1 MFTPDEIVNMSKDEF
16 AKLSPDNKEL
26 ILKILSEFKTEGAS
40 HTLKELWEVDYKE
53 IPVSIDE
60 FITNPYYLGNSTRNG
75 TSIYPYW
82 RNKYREIFDPSKNYE
97 EVILTGAIGVG
108 KTRTAV
114 VCLCYLLHKLMC
126 LKDPQEYFK
135 FNAGDKITIFFLNI
149 TLALAEGVG
158 YETMHDYLIHS
169 PWFMERGTVTG
180 RKNLRYNPPH
190 NIAITFG
197 SKGEHALGQQIYAAF
212 MDECDFK
219 QGGIKGASALDA
231 SNAVM
236 NAYSTIKTRVTSRFT
251 KNNVLYGK
259 MFMVSS
265 KRSEHDFLEAY
276 VAKMK
281 NEKMLIVDEPQWV
294 IKPQGT
300 FDSRTFPVAVGNRSL
315 KSRVLDDDISDEEK
329 EAIIK
334 QGYRILDVPL
344 NFKDYFKLDL
354 NKALMDLAG
363 ISVVGAVSFFN
374 YDMFSKCYIKDYKN
388 PFVSDILT
396 IGIHD
401 DLNIADFFEID
412 KIPMQVRYMPQFI
425 HVDGSLTGDKTGISS
440 VAVSG
445 LKETQQYNGANEFT
459 STEMTYKHVFSV
471 DIEAPQGSEISFE
484 KTRNFIYYLKA
495 SGFNIIGVSL
505 DGFQSADMKQ
515 MLLSQG
521 YNATIISLDKSP
533 QGYLALRSAMNDG
546 RIGLIQIDLLEK
558 ELIQLQRDVQT
569 GKVDHPPEG
578 CFTED
583 TLISLVDGREISIAD
598 LMIEQDYKTNYVYT
612 VNLEKGKIEPKP
624 IKKVFQTKLVT
635 DLVEVELDNGKVIH
649 CTPEHRFM
657 LRDGSYKMAK
667 DLCNGESLMP
677 LYTKFG
683 NENNYIDYRYVY
695 NPFCDKWV
703 LEHIEFCDGVKH
715 GNVVHH
721 RNFIKTDNRPT
732 NLISLTRSEHMRIHN
747 ENTKDYSIVS
757 DKVKSW
763 HENSKGTDAY
773 NERNDKLRDAT
784 VNYFKNRYDDY
795 VSREELERRRISK
808 IEEIYGVKWNE
819 LSSRERNSYSVKLSR
834 NFPEFK
840 KRCAVVNVDEKE
852 KARRKILGE
861 KTSNK
866 RWITDGTVNMYIDK
880 DDALPSGFR
889 YGRTQ
894 NIDKNHKVLSV
905 RYIHKPCRVYD
916 LEIEDNHN
924 FALASGVFVHNSK
937 DMADSLAGALFNASI
952 NKQSLIDSREL
963 LESALDINNEI
974 DPKAEFI
981 ADMQESMMQSGYN
994 KDNMSKLASDR
1005 LNDLLNGYGSENI
1018 VSW

>member
-1 MFTPDEIVNMSKDEF
+1 MFTADEIMNMSKDEF

-26 ILKILSEFKTEGAS
+26 ILKILSEYQTDGAS
-40 HTLKELWEVDYKE
+40 KTLKELWEVDYKE

-60 FITNPYYLGNSTRNG
+60 FITNPHYLGNSTRNG

-315 KSRVLDDDISDEEK
+315 KSRVLDEDITEEEK
-329 EAIIK
+329 QAIIK

-388 PFVSDILT
+388 PFVNDILT

-401 DLNIADFFEID
+401 DMQIADFFELD
-412 KIPMQVRYMPQFI
+412 KVPMEVRYMPQFI

-445 LKETQQYNGANEFT
+445 LKETKQYNGADEFI
-459 STEMTYKHVFSV
+459 STEMMYKQVFSV

-484 KTRNFIYYLKA
+484 KTRNFIYYLRA
-495 SGFNIIGVSL
+495 SGFNIVGVSL

-515 MLLSQG
+515 MLLAQG
-521 YNATIISLDKSP
+521 YDASIVSLDKSP

-546 RIGLIQIDLLEK
+546 RIGMIQIDLLEK

-569 GKVDHPPEG
+569 GKIDHPPEG
-578 CFTED
+578 CFTAD
-583 TLISLVDGREISIAD
+583 TSILIHDIIHNKDTKMTIYGLLSSPSVQNYYVKTVDENGNIV
-598 LMIEQDYKTNYVYT
+598 LNK
-612 VNLEKGKIEPKP
+612 
-624 IKKVFQTKLVT
+624 IKKVFETKRT
-635 DLVEVELDNGKVIH
+635 NRLVEFLFTDGHVVR
-649 CTPEHRFM
+649 CTPEHKFM
-657 LRDGSYKMAK
+657 LSDGQFVEARKLEDQFLK
-667 DLCNGESLMP
+667 TVNGNSVRVKLR
-677 LYTKFG
+677 KFITLDDEIPVYDIEV
-683 NENNYIDYRYVY
+683 EN
-695 NPFCDKWV
+695 
-703 LEHIEFCDGVKH
+703 
-715 GNVVHH
+715 
-721 RNFIKTDNRPT
+721 
-732 NLISLTRSEHMRIHN
+732 IHN
-747 ENTKDYSIVS
+747 FPLGN
-757 DKVKSW
+757 
-763 HENSKGTDAY
+763 
-773 NERNDKLRDAT
+773 
-784 VNYFKNRYDDY
+784 
-795 VSREELERRRISK
+795 
-808 IEEIYGVKWNE
+808 GV
-819 LSSRERNSYSVKLSR
+819 V
-834 NFPEFK
+834 
-840 KRCAVVNVDEKE
+840 
-852 KARRKILGE
+852 
-861 KTSNK
+861 
-866 RWITDGTVNMYIDK
+866 
-880 DDALPSGFR
+880 
-889 YGRTQ
+889 
-894 NIDKNHKVLSV
+894 
-905 RYIHKPCRVYD
+905 
-916 LEIEDNHN
+916 
-924 FALASGVFVHNSK
+924 VHNSK

-952 NKQSLIDSREL
+952 HKQSLIDSRQL
-963 LESALDINNEI
+963 LESALDINNDI
-974 DPKAEFI
+974 DPQAEFI
-981 ADMQESMMQSGYN
+981 ADMQESMLQGGRTQSE
-994 KDNMSKLASDR
+994 MSKLASQR
-1005 LNDLLNGYGSENI
+1005 LDDLLNGFGNENI
-1018 VSW
+1018 LSW

>member
-569 GKVDHPPEG
+569 GKIDHPPDG
-578 CFTED
+578 CFTDD
-583 TLISLVDGREISIAD
+583 TEILLYDTIHSRNTSKTIKSLLNAPDVRNYSVKTVSESGEIEIHKIKSVFHTKDVDRLLCLTFSDGH
-598 LMIEQDYKTNYVYT
+598 T
-612 VNLEKGKIEPKP
+612 VK
-624 IKKVFQTKLVT
+624 
-635 DLVEVELDNGKVIH
+635 
-649 CTPEHRFM
+649 CTPEHKFM
-657 LRDGSYKMAK
+657 LADGTFIEAQNLFIGIDELKSVKSKPVYVYKK
-667 DLCNGESLMP
+667 EYIN
-677 LYTKFG
+677 LYTP
-683 NENNYIDYRYVY
+683 V
-695 NPFCDKWV
+695 P
-703 LEHIEFCDGVKH
+703 
-715 GNVVHH
+715 
-721 RNFIKTDNRPT
+721 
-732 NLISLTRSEHMRIHN
+732 
-747 ENTKDYSIVS
+747 
-757 DKVKSW
+757 
-763 HENSKGTDAY
+763 
-773 NERNDKLRDAT
+773 
-784 VNYFKNRYDDY
+784 
-795 VSREELERRRISK
+795 
-808 IEEIYGVKWNE
+808 
-819 LSSRERNSYSVKLSR
+819 
-834 NFPEFK
+834 
-840 KRCAVVNVDEKE
+840 
-852 KARRKILGE
+852 
-861 KTSNK
+861 
-866 RWITDGTVNMYIDK
+866 
-880 DDALPSGFR
+880 
-889 YGRTQ
+889 
-894 NIDKNHKVLSV
+894 
-905 RYIHKPCRVYD
+905 VYD
-916 LEIEDNHN
+916 LEIDAVHN
-924 FALASGVFVHNSK
+924 FPLQNGVVVHNSK

-963 LESALDINNEI
+963 LESALDINNEV

-994 KDNMSKLASDR
+994 RDNMSKLASDR
-1005 LNDLLNGYGSENI
+1005 LDDLLNGYGNENI